1 MKPHTLLLPLLAGL
15 SGCLGPQIQPSS
27 HSVSQIKTV
36 LVLPI
41 EAPPLEVTPD
51 LLLTQQPNLAML
63 SETIPLDSVLDRKVI
78 AGPGGAL
85 IAGWVNQTPAANLT
99 ASFND
104 GKAHWMPTMVLAQ
117 QIASRLLSNGAI
129 KAIVSERYYKLPLAN
144 EARTAHLEN
153 WRYPIRQWYNQAT
166 ASIDYSQLGADP
178 VDAVLELG
186 LGGYSIWEEQVQLQV
201 LMKLVD
207 PYTKRVLG
215 RTRSETYPA
224 LGHAQALFRGDG
236 EKFKQLVTQ
245 TGTPLI
251 TDGLK
256 YFGFLSGSKARP

>member
-1 MKPHTLLLPLLAGL
+1 MKPYARLLSILVGL

-27 HSVSQIKTV
+27 PSVSHIKTV

-51 LLLTQQPNLAML
+51 LLLTQQPSLAML
-63 SETIPLDSVLDRKVI
+63 SETIPLDSVLDRKVYR
-78 AGPGGAL
+78 GPGGVL
-85 IAGWVNQTPAANLT
+85 IAGWVDGTAA

-104 GKAHWMPTMVLAQ
+104 GKTLWIPTMVLAQ
-117 QIASRLLSNGAI
+117 RIASQLSSDGAI
-129 KAIVSERYYKLPLAN
+129 KAVVSERYYDLPLAN

-166 ASIDYSQLGADP
+166 ASIDYSQFGADP
-178 VDAVLELG
+178 VDAVLEVG
-186 LGGYSIWEEQVQLQV
+186 LGGYSIWQEQVELEV

-215 RTRSETYPA
+215 KTRSETYRA
-224 LGHAQALFRGDG
+224 LGHAQALLSGDG
-236 EKFKQLVTQ
+236 EKFKEFVTEM
-245 TGTPLI
+245 GTEL
-251 TDGLK
+251 TADGLR
-256 YFGFLSGSKARP
+256 YFGFL

>member
-1 MKPHTLLLPLLAGL
+1 
-15 SGCLGPQIQPSS
+15 
-27 HSVSQIKTV
+27 
-36 LVLPI
+36 VLPI

-51 LLLTQQPNLAML
+51 LLLAQQPNLAML

-78 AGPGGAL
+78 VGPGGAL
-85 IAGWVNQTPAANLT
+85 IAGWVNETPAAT
-99 ASFND
+99 FND

-153 WRYPIRQWYNQAT
+153 WWYSIRQWYNQAT
-166 ASIDYSQLGADP
+166 ASIDYSQFGADP
-178 VDAVLELG
+178 VDAVLEVG

-224 LGHAQALFRGDG
+224 LGHAQALLSGDG

-245 TGTPLI
+245 TSTPLSPM
-251 TDGLK
+251 G
-256 YFGFLSGSKARP
+256 